1 MKQPYMMVIF
11 LLILSSE
18 ARATEVPAI
27 SNKQVIG
34 FTPRLKKVPEIHAS
48 FKKLSRVI
56 DSLDSGGELEIYRGI
71 PRGKSREV
79 EEALANGNAGQKR
92 YIRRYGAFF
101 YSQAEVPKSNESER
115 ILAMVK
121 DPACF
126 RKFGSYK
133 LCGAFHPNFALVWTK
148 DEITVEIHICLTCHE
163 VKLFQSQLEIYCE
176 IADDAYP
183 KWVQLGKNLEMESE

>member
-18 ARATEVPAI
+18 ARATEVPAV

-56 DSLDSGGELEIYRGI
+56 DSLGSGGKLEIYRGI

-79 EEALANGNAGQKR
+79 EEALANGNAGKNDM
-92 YIRRYGAFF
+92 YVDTGLSFTLKRRYPRG
-101 YSQAEVPKSNESER
+101 
-115 ILAMVK
+115 
-121 DPACF
+121 
-126 RKFGSYK
+126 
-133 LCGAFHPNFALVWTK
+133 TK
-148 DEITVEIHICLTCHE
+148 PREYL
-163 VKLFQSQLEIYCE
+163 
-176 IADDAYP
+176 P
-183 KWVQLGKNLEMESE
+183 W